1 MPPTAYV
8 LMATWASVLGLRLV
22 SIRLPC
28 VAGYLGH
35 LAVKALT
42 AIVGHPGLAGFAML
56 VIPPVGITP
65 THAVLL
71 DFTVPPLTP

>member
-8 LMATWASVLGLRLV
+8 LMASWASVLGLRLAG
-22 SIRLPC
+22 IRLPC
-28 VAGYLGH
+28 VAGYLGRP
-35 LAVKALT
+35 AGKALT
-42 AIVGHPGLAGFAML
+42 TDAGHPGLAGFAML